1 MEALPDSQ
9 LPRVY
14 FFQEETKNHNK
25 QPWLCKMEKQT
36 RTGKYRD
43 TVEGEGF
50 GALENQMQK
59 NMEHEWKL

>member
-1 MEALPDSQ
+1 MQVWA
-9 LPRVY
+9 Y
-14 FFQEETKNHNK
+14 KG
-25 QPWLCKMEKQT
+25 WLSLSHWEWLRKKEKQT